1 MTFARRVLWI
11 AGIYGLLVIVP
22 IFFLEGRIGRDYPPA
37 ITHPEYFYAFLC
49 VTLAWQVLYLF
60 MAQDPVRY
68 RPLLIPSVLEKIG
81 FPIAALVLL
90 AQQRVPLLTVA
101 FSMVDLVFG
110 VLFVI
115 SYRKLATAWA

>member
-1 MTFARRVLWI
+1 MPFARCVLWV
-11 AGIYGLLVIVP
+11 AGIYGLLVVVP
-22 IFFLEGRIGRDYPPA
+22 MFFMEAQLGHDYPPA
-37 ITHPEYFYAFLC
+37 ITHPEYFYGFLC
-49 VTLAWQVLYLF
+49 VTLAWQVLFLF
-60 MAQDPVRY
+60 MARDPVRY

-81 FPIAALVLL
+81 FPITALVLL